1 MLDKFL
7 LFLMTA
13 ELGYFILLMLMGIAL
28 TILTRFNHSALDFL
42 NKYHTVILWPVAPY
56 ILALPLNLFGRADYV

>member
-13 ELGYFILLMLMGIAL
+13 GLGYFILLMLMGIAL

-42 NKYHTVILWPVAPY
+42 NKYRTVILWPVAPY